1 MTDNKPTIYFHSGEF
16 WQDLGTRA
24 AACSSFRWRPGMLAT
39 RWRTTGQFDHMIRVG
54 SSIDGML
61 EVWELEMGEPGEEY
75 TPDLS
80 DPTTQGA
87 VFAQIMK
94 AFDGREI
101 KIGRYGGEAY
111 PGGRW
116 YLSIDGAF
124 DEEIEELR
132 PSRKYNWES
141 EEYGELL
148 VLALEALDG
157 GELGKYGM
165 EIVP

>member
-1 MTDNKPTIYFHSGEF
+1 
-16 WQDLGTRA
+16 
-24 AACSSFRWRPGMLAT
+24 MLAT
-39 RWRTTGQFDHMIRVG
+39 RFSGAGQFDDMCRVDSAIEG
-54 SSIDGML
+54 TQ
-61 EVWELEMGEPGEEY
+61 EVWWQHVGEPGEDY

-87 VFAQIMK
+87 IFAQIVK

-101 KIGRYGGEAY
+101 NVGRYGGEAY